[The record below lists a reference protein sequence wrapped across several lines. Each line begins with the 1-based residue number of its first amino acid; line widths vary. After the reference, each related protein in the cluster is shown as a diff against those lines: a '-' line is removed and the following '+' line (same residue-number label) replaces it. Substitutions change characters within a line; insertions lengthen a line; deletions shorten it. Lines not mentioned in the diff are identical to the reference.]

1 MMERKPPT
9 AGTRPWFSE
18 FYLLNLTDPIG
29 GFPMVPAISAN
40 ALLAWFVWGFFMALG
55 WALGTVVME
64 WLLGFLGKRRN
75 RFYDFLGSLRD
86 SH

>member
-1 MMERKPPT
+1 
-9 AGTRPWFSE
+9 
-18 FYLLNLTDPIG
+18 
-29 GFPMVPAISAN
+29 MVPAISAY
-40 ALLAWFVWGFFMALG
+40 ALLVWFVWGFFMALG
-55 WALGTVVME
+55 WALGTVAMG